1 MRSGLNKD
9 RSYHVQQR
17 KKKKQNKKTKTKTKT
32 ITNKQTNKKTKKQKK
47 KQYDYLGKPMKPIV
61 SR

>member
-17 KKKKQNKKTKTKTKT
+17 KKKKTKQKNKNK
-32 ITNKQTNKKTKKQKK
+32 NKQTNKQTKK

>member
-17 KKKKQNKKTKTKTKT
+17 KKKNKKTKTKT
-32 ITNKQTNKKTKKQKK
+32 NKQTKK

>member
-17 KKKKQNKKTKTKTKT
+17 KKKNKKTKTKTKT
-32 ITNKQTNKKTKKQKK
+32 NKQTNKQTK